1 MDSVALF
8 VDKNQALSIIQAL
21 HEASV
26 KCDGDGRRIMAENYR
41 DIEEIMRKQYLIS
54 MSIRDNMDENGGRYV
69 L

>member
-26 KCDGDGRRIMAENYR
+26 KCEGDGRRIMAENYR
-41 DIEEIMRKQYLIS
+41 HLEDVMRKQYLIS
-54 MSIRDNMDENGGRYV
+54 MSIRDNMDKNGGKYV